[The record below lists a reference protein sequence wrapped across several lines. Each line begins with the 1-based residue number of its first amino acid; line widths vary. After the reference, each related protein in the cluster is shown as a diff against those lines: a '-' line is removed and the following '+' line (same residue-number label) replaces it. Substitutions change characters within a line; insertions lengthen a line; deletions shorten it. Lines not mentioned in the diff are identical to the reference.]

1 MQFLC
6 AFLRT
11 VMGRFL
17 STRDAKIIS
26 IVIHVMHLDEREL
39 CYFLMAVPT
48 HISLFPLT
56 NYIIIFTSQVSQLY
70 LTNFKFLPFY
80 LPSKSLSLE
89 QLFTSRK
96 LPVQHI
102 KIMH

>member
-39 CYFLMAVPT
+39 SYFLMAVPT

-56 NYIIIFTSQVSQLY
+56 I
-70 LTNFKFLPFY
+70 
-80 LPSKSLSLE
+80 
-89 QLFTSRK
+89 
-96 LPVQHI
+96 
-102 KIMH
+102 

>member
-39 CYFLMAVPT
+39 CYFSMAVPT

-56 NYIIIFTSQVSQLY
+56 I
-70 LTNFKFLPFY
+70 
-80 LPSKSLSLE
+80 
-89 QLFTSRK
+89 
-96 LPVQHI
+96 
-102 KIMH
+102 

>member
-26 IVIHVMHLDEREL
+26 IVIHVMHLVVVHVMRGSSD
-39 CYFLMAVPT
+39 
-48 HISLFPLT
+48 ISRWLFKLTFHFFPLT

-70 LTNFKFLPFY
+70 LTNFKFLSIC
-80 LPSKSLSLE
+80 LVKVLASNSC
-89 QLFTSRK
+89 
-96 LPVQHI
+96 LPVGNYLFNI
-102 KIMH
+102 